1 MLCLQIE
8 NAFETDISKHFT
20 WATKLLLSVVVIVNT
35 LCKFT
40 KDFTNPELVNQIV
53 HSLINVYKL
62 VLVMSSQFSNGKKF
76 VYTALFVILLKL
88 AK

>member
-8 NAFETDISKHFT
+8 NAFKTDISKHFRC
-20 WATKLLLSVVVIVNT
+20 AIKLLLSVVVIVDT
-35 LCKFT
+35 LCNFT

-62 VLVMSSQFSNGKKF
+62 VLVMSSQF
-76 VYTALFVILLKL
+76 
-88 AK
+88 